1 MVVLLM
7 TLSVAID
14 GPGISVA
21 SILVVRGEIGRW
33 RDGHSVGVCVRSGAC
48 VLIFLTV
55 THSAVT
61 VIYSHVGRGIHGGA
75 CGGSGP
81 IVARPGESVGHG
93 HVHPQ
98 PSESKGEK
106 KISREINKL
115 FASML
120 RKTEIHFSRNK

>member
-1 MVVLLM
+1 MV
-7 TLSVAID
+7 TL
-14 GPGISVA
+14 
-21 SILVVRGEIGRW
+21 
-33 RDGHSVGVCVRSGAC
+33 VCVRSGAC

-98 PSESKGEK
+98 PSESEGEK
-106 KISREINKL
+106 KISREIKSYLPRGCAKPRYISREINKL
-115 FASML
+115 FASRL
-120 RKTEIHFSRNK
+120 CKIEKENLPQYPKKCVE